1 VTLPSLPE
9 RRRKEI
15 ASLVR
20 KKYRERLGQFVV
32 EGLRSVQAALDA
44 HAPLVEL
51 VVADTVQRDARV
63 QALLAQA
70 AVPAFVLPVRAFER
84 LSAVQTSQGTLAV
97 ARATPFPAAGLAGL
111 QAVLVLDGVQDPG
124 NVGTVMRTAAW
135 FGVDALLAG
144 PGTADYYNP
153 KVVRAAMGGLWDL
166 HLAGT
171 DDLAGSL
178 RRLQA
183 AGFGLYGADLE
194 GTEAAAWQ
202 RSARPLAGGRPRAG
216 RAHCDRRRL
225 QKPRGRVAQ
234 RGRRGRHPHLPVA
247 APPRRRVRAL
257 PVRVRLLRE

>member
-44 HAPLVEL
+44 RAPLVEL

-97 ARATPFPAAGLAGL
+97 ARATPFPAASLAGL

-202 RSARPLAGGRPRAG
+202 PRRPSALVLGSEAHGLSPGVARVLDERIVIAGASRSLGAESLNVAVAAGILIYQWQRRLAGA
-216 RAHCDRRRL
+216 
-225 QKPRGRVAQ
+225 
-234 RGRRGRHPHLPVA
+234 
-247 APPRRRVRAL
+247 
-257 PVRVRLLRE
+257 